1 MNSHKIYAEKIFEQL
16 FPIAILLFLSLSYI
30 YSLWRFNFD
39 IQRINK
45 LEYSIFF
52 EMFFKKLSVMCVA
65 YNIAYLTMK
74 RKFREATIWMITFSF
89 FLLIDKLFSSYLSY
103 IKLYLKQYQSI
114 SIPGRIH
121 FLFTFFFLSFMNII
135 KPEKVDLSILPVAI
149 NFFIGVYLANEP
161 VLNSDIKF
169 ILLTP
174 FLISLISSNNKPYKE
189 ASIITTS
196 AIFFILAKSVVT
208 FSGIFCMFLKSLGY
222 ISYSLGIFFSAFI
235 SFIAFTSGYF
245 SFLIFQKGIP
255 YDKPLEFL
263 SQIHISS
270 IGVLTALL
278 IFILQKSKKIKMK
291 TRKIKK

>member
-1 MNSHKIYAEKIFEQL
+1 
-16 FPIAILLFLSLSYI
+16 
-30 YSLWRFNFD
+30 
-39 IQRINK
+39 
-45 LEYSIFF
+45 
-52 EMFFKKLSVMCVA
+52 
-65 YNIAYLTMK
+65 
-74 RKFREATIWMITFSF
+74 
-89 FLLIDKLFSSYLSY
+89 
-103 IKLYLKQYQSI
+103 
-114 SIPGRIH
+114 
-121 FLFTFFFLSFMNII
+121 MNII

-196 AIFFILAKSVVT
+196 AIFFISVKSVVT

-263 SQIHISS
+263 SQIHISF

-291 TRKIKK
+291 TRKIEK